1 MPSQEHD
8 QNRPTCPQPVGA
20 GNRRDTD
27 FLLELLRPVHESWR
41 CLLLDALRSMDGDF
55 LRRLNTDRNWLPGV
69 EQCFAAFSVPRDR
82 VRVVWLGESPYPR
95 PESAVGISFYD
106 RSVDRIFEPG
116 DGLRGFTTQV
126 NRAISLRNILKAWL
140 VAIDRLERDGTS
152 QDDIMAMDK
161 EGLIQD
167 LGELFRR
174 GKEAGWLWLNAGLSL
189 RTSKTKQPQPQ
200 IDAWHDLICRVL
212 LDVSNRGAMS
222 VLLGSF
228 SNRFRCLV
236 NDRIIAPHPMNE
248 CFVQREN
255 IHAFL
260 RGWSS
265 LIKDQC
271 ATAR

>member
-1 MPSQEHD
+1 MPRQEHG

-27 FLLELLRPVHESWR
+27 FLRELLCPVHESWR
-41 CLLLDALRSMDGDF
+41 CLLSDALRGMDRDF
-55 LRRLNTDRNWLPGV
+55 LNSLNTDDDWLPGV
-69 EQCFAAFSVPRDR
+69 KKCFAAFSVPRDR
-82 VRVVWLGESPYPR
+82 VRVVWLGESPYPKQGR
-95 PESAVGISFYD
+95 AAGISFYD
-106 RSVDRIFEPG
+106 ATIGPIFQP
-116 DGLRGFTTQV
+116 DGRFAPEV
-126 NRAISLRNILKAWL
+126 NRATSLRNILKAWL
-140 VAIDRLERDGTS
+140 VAIGRLQMEGTNR
-152 QDDIMAMDK
+152 DDIRHMNK
-161 EGLIQD
+161 EGLIQN
-167 LGELFRR
+167 LEELFRR

-189 RTSKTKQPQPQ
+189 RTSEKKQPQ

-228 SNRFRCLV
+228 SDRFRCLV
-236 NDRIIAPHPMNE
+236 NDRIMAPHPRNE
-248 CFVQREN
+248 DFLQCEN

-265 LIKDQC
+265 LIEDQC